1 MKFEKQVRHVVHDP
15 REDVFRVSWDPV
27 CPKGSVR
34 KLKDQ
39 KKHLVGV
46 AAAIGFWESV
56 CRFDRGIACAKTVK
70 LAWDAGDRYLLDSDA
85 ARQAAE
91 LVADLIGQSSEVE
104 AGDLNAALIDLMN
117 AIAEVRLR
125 TFRME
130 DFDVLPILRQA
141 AEFCLSDSRYRSWDG
156 NVNAQ
161 KRCFLYQLRQSER
174 TAITYTLI
182 SLYFGEGPTPI
193 LTTKQRKTLLALP
206 KDDAVTYFDDCL
218 RRITEWR
225 FS

>member
-1 MKFEKQVRHVVHDP
+1 MKFEKQVRHVVHDS
-15 REDVFRVSWDPV
+15 REDVFRVSWEPV

-34 KLKDQ
+34 KTKDP

-56 CRFDRGIACAKTVK
+56 CRFDHGIACAKTVK
-70 LAWDAGDRYLLDSDA
+70 QAWDAGDRYLLDSDA

-91 LVADLIGQSSEVE
+91 LVADLIGQSSAVE

-130 DFDVLPILRQA
+130 DFDVLPILTRA
-141 AEFCLSDSRYRSWDG
+141 HRACLSDLRYISWAG

-161 KRCFLYQLRQSER
+161 KRSFLYRLHQSER

-182 SLYFGEGPTPI
+182 SLFFKEGPMPI
-193 LTTKQRKTLLALP
+193 LTTKQRKVLLALP
-206 KDDAVTYFDDCL
+206 RTDAETYFDDCL